1 MAKRR
6 HSLARRHHL
15 GSASGSSS
23 TGWLI
28 GIGAVVAVLGGV
40 WYWRSRRR
48 ANLRAKL
55 ICGIENARAHLARIQ
70 QALAQDPLI
79 GTPLPTLIDP
89 SNIDRTTADIQTMQ
103 SGLAR
108 MDSGSEPSEAAQQ
121 LAMDYC

>member
-15 GSASGSSS
+15 GAASGSSS
-23 TGWLI
+23 TGWLL

-55 ICGIENARAHLARIQ
+55 ICGIANARAHLARVQ
-70 QALAQDPLI
+70 QALEQDPLA

-89 SNIDRTTADIQTMQ
+89 INIRIATAAIQTME
-103 SGLAR
+103 SGLE
-108 MDSGSEPSEAAQQ
+108 MLDSGSEPSEAAQQ
-121 LAMDYC
+121 FAIDYC